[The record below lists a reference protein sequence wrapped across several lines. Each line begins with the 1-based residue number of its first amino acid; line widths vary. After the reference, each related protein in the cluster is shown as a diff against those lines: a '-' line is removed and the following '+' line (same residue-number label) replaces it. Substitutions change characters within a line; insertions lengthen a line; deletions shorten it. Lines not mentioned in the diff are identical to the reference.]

1 MRRARP
7 ESDGF
12 TSLALMNQLVNP
24 PDPVAQ
30 AGLQAG
36 RPSNRRGASGSIP
49 LHGLAK
55 SVSGREAA
63 LG

>member
-30 AGLQAG
+30 AGLHG
-36 RPSNRRGASGSIP
+36 RPAVEAVRRFRSAAAWRARG
-49 LHGLAK
+49 
-55 SVSGREAA
+55 EA
-63 LG
+63 